1 MERVTLATDQK
12 EMARN
17 DHHHNNENKKE
28 KHSGI
33 SFLFSS
39 SSSSPLNSRRYIL
52 DRRDI
57 ILF

>member
-28 KHSGI
+28 KHSRI
-33 SFLFSS
+33 FLFSS

>member
-33 SFLFSS
+33 FLFSS
-39 SSSSPLNSRRYIL
+39 SFSS
-52 DRRDI
+52 
-57 ILF
+57 LF